1 MSKKINKKAPEKKK
15 KPVKIKPVKRKLKW
29 KGEPATS
36 SNSVPLKSLSLEDQ
50 KIIGYSSNPNHSAK
64 LLTDPQEIAKES
76 KPDYQGLKTSDF
88 EAALKSN
95 GQMSDTEAIEIA
107 KKGTKCIVEKVPF
120 DGDRFAGKVE
130 SDTIPV
136 EDMIAWVTTLL
147 TNGSSESNFDTI
159 LKKFFNFRLAQ
170 LSLTELIVLR
180 YNIDKTINERAMP
193 PKDIAPGDDLRDE
206 FKVG

>member
-36 SNSVPLKSLSLEDQ
+36 SSSVPLKSLSLEDQ
-50 KIIGYSSNPNHSAK
+50 KRIGYSSYPGLSAR
-64 LLTDPQEIAKES
+64 LLNDPEEIAKES
-76 KPDYQGLKTSDF
+76 KPDYKGFKKAEFDAAIKASGQFTDDEIAANKDLIKTIDLN
-88 EAALKSN
+88 ELALKV
-95 GQMSDTEAIEIA
+95 EA
-107 KKGTKCIVEKVPF
+107 
-120 DGDRFAGKVE
+120 
-130 SDTIPV
+130 DTIPV